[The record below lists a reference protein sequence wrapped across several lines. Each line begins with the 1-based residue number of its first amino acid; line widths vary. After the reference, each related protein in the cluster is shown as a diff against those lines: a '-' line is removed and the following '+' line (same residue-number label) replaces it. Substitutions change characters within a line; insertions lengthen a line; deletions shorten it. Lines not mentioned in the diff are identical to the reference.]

1 MKDEPLSGSALRRA
15 VCEAVGWAIVQ
26 QLDYATL
33 LSQMNEIRGKIF
45 GSKSDVLNLE
55 YLVNCMPKYESDAT
69 LSEALLDEK
78 CRENGFWEWRV
89 QVASHRKGYACTIW
103 GGPDGKVVAHA
114 DGKDPSEARMRA
126 ILEALMSTK

>member
-1 MKDEPLSGSALRRA
+1 MSSELSGWALRRA
-15 VCEAVGWAIVQ
+15 VCEAVGWKVVPMLNGYYYHGPACP
-26 QLDYATL
+26 
-33 LSQMNEIRGKIF
+33 
-45 GSKSDVLNLE
+45 GSKYVAVTECEDN
-55 YLVNCMPKYESDAT
+55 NCSYHGNEYESDAT

-126 ILEALMSTK
+126 LLMALRSPV

>member
-1 MKDEPLSGSALRRA
+1 MTTSPKPLSGLALRRA

-78 CRENGFWEWRV
+78 CRERELKWEV
-89 QVASHRKGYACTIW
+89 YMTSQGTYSCTIHAY
-103 GGPDGKVVAHA
+103 GKAGNHEF
-114 DGKDPSEARMRA
+114 GKDPSEARMRA
-126 ILEALMSTK
+126 LLMALRSSAE